1 MRILV
6 EYVESLECY
15 ETIRSSAILINA
27 DRNGVSELLKSCF
40 IQSNSKYYTP
50 PEVEKA
56 CIFNPTYHC
65 EIIET
70 CIVYLMHNNLTNN
83 ILTYGYQLAK
93 NSDISTKLFCHSTNP
108 SVTLL
113 KGSSWRLFHQLVG
126 TREFVHVL
134 INCSV
139 YLDVGNHFRQIIG
152 NPANAPQAP
161 PAWLARRNKPEKNA
175 KVTIDWNQILYH
187 KVRPQDYKS
196 VIETDLQ
203 ALLIEIF
210 PKVYEGTLTTR
221 LQKVATKNLKPILN
235 RLIRTHE
242 KFPHRHIINNLC
254 PKSETPYSSPKDVI
268 RLLVICVRKLFPSE
282 LLGSQ
287 RNYSVLS
294 KAISV
299 LVKKPLHSK
308 IPFEELYRGLR
319 VKDAKWLET
328 KKKNSKELTLKVS
341 RYNIAEG
348 RSLLFHL
355 FYWILSVYVP
365 KLVSTFFYVTE
376 ISSTIDLVY
385 IRHDVWKTISQPF
398 LKSYFRTYLVDN
410 KYCAEHKS
418 FTRSIFNHR
427 NLRIIP
433 KRSSLEF
440 RIIAVPCK
448 GVNAQEIAEYNDYVS
463 NALRPTKI
471 ILEWLRM
478 RRNTKFPK
486 AFSPLEIPKII
497 IDYKHNLIAKN
508 GKIPDLFLLKFDI
521 QSCYDSIPVQKV
533 MKLVED
539 QISSEERFFIRC
551 QDVLSTASTRLKKL
565 HVVNGEVNFHENDVV
580 IDSVKTAML
589 SKEDALSVIRMELFK
604 TSILYR
610 GKCYLRKDGLHQGTP
625 LSSVLVDLI
634 YDDLLESYPAFTSTD
649 DPKPLIIRLVDDF
662 LIVSPSKTY
671 IDRLHK
677 LAQTGFKN
685 FNAHI
690 NPQKVL
696 LSSSASEASTNISFC
711 ALQLNLKT
719 LEVWKDHSSYNVIGT
734 VFGPSK
740 QLYNK
745 LLWIFEMRLSY
756 NMLDYRLN
764 SWETASKV
772 LKEIALNVV
781 HSFIALFSG
790 KNVTNEAFK
799 EFMFNI
805 YLRVDLHLSSMNMYS
820 AEKSTSSKQLILTTI
835 IDQLRLKKSKF
846 QDILTN
852 VNDSK
857 LLIGL

>member
-1 MRILV
+1 
-6 EYVESLECY
+6 
-15 ETIRSSAILINA
+15 
-27 DRNGVSELLKSCF
+27 
-40 IQSNSKYYTP
+40 
-50 PEVEKA
+50 
-56 CIFNPTYHC
+56 
-65 EIIET
+65 
-70 CIVYLMHNNLTNN
+70 
-83 ILTYGYQLAK
+83 
-93 NSDISTKLFCHSTNP
+93 
-108 SVTLL
+108 
-113 KGSSWRLFHQLVG
+113 
-126 TREFVHVL
+126 
-134 INCSV
+134 
-139 YLDVGNHFRQIIG
+139 
-152 NPANAPQAP
+152 
-161 PAWLARRNKPEKNA
+161 
-175 KVTIDWNQILYH
+175 
-187 KVRPQDYKS
+187 
-196 VIETDLQ
+196 
-203 ALLIEIF
+203 
-210 PKVYEGTLTTR
+210 
-221 LQKVATKNLKPILN
+221 
-235 RLIRTHE
+235 
-242 KFPHRHIINNLC
+242 
-254 PKSETPYSSPKDVI
+254 
-268 RLLVICVRKLFPSE
+268 
-282 LLGSQ
+282 
-287 RNYSVLS
+287 
-294 KAISV
+294 
-299 LVKKPLHSK
+299 
-308 IPFEELYRGLR
+308 
-319 VKDAKWLET
+319 
-328 KKKNSKELTLKVS
+328 
-341 RYNIAEG
+341 
-348 RSLLFHL
+348 
-355 FYWILSVYVP
+355 
-365 KLVSTFFYVTE
+365 
-376 ISSTIDLVY
+376 
-385 IRHDVWKTISQPF
+385 
-398 LKSYFRTYLVDN
+398 
-410 KYCAEHKS
+410 
-418 FTRSIFNHR
+418 
-427 NLRIIP
+427 
-433 KRSSLEF
+433 
-440 RIIAVPCK
+440 
-448 GVNAQEIAEYNDYVS
+448 
-463 NALRPTKI
+463 
-471 ILEWLRM
+471 M